1 MNPKRNKSMQDA
13 RLRQRNILPL
23 DTARNEG
30 IFLGMLVRGP
40 KSLTVIQRIGA
51 LVIALP
57 ILICGVAVL
66 YTFFRELRKPEI
78 YPGDPAG
85 TWDIPTVLIKG
96 VILVAGSVF
105 TLGGLKICR
114 NAIAAPGPNRTH
126 D

>member
-1 MNPKRNKSMQDA
+1 MQDA

-85 TWDIPTVLIKG
+85 D
-96 VILVAGSVF
+96 
-105 TLGGLKICR
+105 
-114 NAIAAPGPNRTH
+114 RT
-126 D
+126 DLLYQVEC